1 MISKLTIKGFKS
13 IDHAELDIKPLTLF
27 VGMNSSGKSTAVQ
40 SILLA
45 IQNITEEKISPINGE
60 LVSIGDF
67 NEATNFRSNAKE
79 IEIQLHS
86 FESELIHMKIYENE
100 HQLTKCDIEG
110 HSSVTEYLHRKNK
123 HVQYLSANRM
133 GAQDTYSKNYS
144 SNVDFGTLGE
154 YAIHYFETHK
164 KDIIKKD
171 LIKDQELGSTLEIQ
185 VNYWM
190 NYIINA
196 ELSTEDIAQTDKVKA
211 QFHVTGNRKVRPKNI
226 GSGLSYLI
234 AILVSILSSNKD
246 DLLIIENP
254 EIHLHPK
261 AQSRLTE
268 LFSFASSNGVNFI
281 IETHSDHIFNG
292 VRKAIN
298 KRRID
303 REKVAVYY
311 FKIDDNFTT
320 IPTLI
325 DFKENGNVVNHQ
337 RGLFDQFDDDLD
349 ELLGL

>member
-1 MISKLTIKGFKS
+1 MISKLTVKGFKS
-13 IDHAELDIKPLTLF
+13 IDHIELDIKPLTLF

-45 IQNITEEKISPINGE
+45 IQNITEEKVSPINGE

-67 NEATNFRSNAKE
+67 NEATNFRSNSKE
-79 IEIQLHS
+79 IEIKLQS
-86 FESELIHMKIYENE
+86 SNSESVHMKIYGNE
-100 HQLTKCDIEG
+100 HQLTKCDFEG
-110 HSSVTEYLHRKNK
+110 DSSVIGYLNRKNK
-123 HVQYLSANRM
+123 CVQYLSANRM

-164 KDIIKKD
+164 KDIIEKD

-190 NYIINA
+190 SYIINA
-196 ELSTEDIAQTDKVKA
+196 ELSTEDIARTDKVKA

-234 AILVSILSSNKD
+234 AIIVSILSSNKD
-246 DLLIIENP
+246 DLIIIENP

-268 LFSFASSNGVNFI
+268 LFSFASRNGVNLI

-292 VRKAIN
+292 VRKALN
-298 KRRID
+298 KKNID
-303 REKVAVYY
+303 REEVAVYY

-320 IPTLI
+320 VPTLI